1 VALVVGGSSGIGA
14 ALARQL
20 AAQGAQ
26 LLVHGRDP
34 ERTETVANATG
45 GVPLTADLD
54 SPAAAADLARTAHE
68 VHGRVDLLVVSAGI
82 GWSGAFVD
90 MGQDAM
96 QHLVTLDLLVPI
108 ALTRALLP
116 AMVTRGV
123 GHVALVGSVA
133 GRTGVAGEAVYA
145 ATKAGLDVFAES
157 LRLELTGSGVGV
169 TLVVPGAVDT
179 PFFTARGRPYD
190 RRFPRPVHPDRVAAA
205 TVEAIRRDRP
215 VVTVP
220 RWLTL
225 ASVVRAAAPG
235 AFRRLSARF
244 GEPVRSGRRG

>member
-1 VALVVGGSSGIGA
+1 
-14 ALARQL
+14 
-20 AAQGAQ
+20 
-26 LLVHGRDP
+26 
-34 ERTETVANATG
+34 
-45 GVPLTADLD
+45 
-54 SPAAAADLARTAHE
+54 
-68 VHGRVDLLVVSAGI
+68 
-82 GWSGAFVD
+82 